1 MEGGDQAG
9 FMAEVGV
16 VPDPER
22 GEAAGPGAGNVGEG
36 REEGAVDYC

>member
-1 MEGGDQAG
+1 MESGDQAG

-22 GEAAGPGAGNVGEG
+22 GEATGPWAGYLGEVGEVC
-36 REEGAVDYC
+36 AVN